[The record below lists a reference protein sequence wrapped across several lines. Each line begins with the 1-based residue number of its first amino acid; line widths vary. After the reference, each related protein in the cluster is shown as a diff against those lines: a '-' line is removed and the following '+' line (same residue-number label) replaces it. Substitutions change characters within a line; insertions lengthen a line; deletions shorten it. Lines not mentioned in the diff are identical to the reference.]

1 MAQRKRKQHRTIGK
15 GKRKNPADSAGTDGA
30 IEGQSQVENC
40 TDRVSRAKRA
50 AEQAKQKQIAA
61 TKQAETTLV
70 LATPTKVIP
79 AARHTRAS
87 TELAARSQAPLPPDT
102 TSQALLTQDELA
114 ISDEPCELQQQEGS
128 CWSQVTV
135 ACFFICSL
143 TV

>member
-1 MAQRKRKQHRTIGK
+1 MAGN
-15 GKRKNPADSAGTDGA
+15 GNRKNAADSAGTDGA
-30 IEGQSQVENC
+30 IEGQSPAENC
-40 TDRVSRAKRA
+40 TNRISRATRA

-61 TKQAETTLV
+61 TKQAVAALV
-70 LATPTKVIP
+70 VATPSTIP
-79 AARHTRAS
+79 RVARVTHLS
-87 TELAARSQAPLPPDT
+87 TQLAAHSQAPLPPDT

>member
-1 MAQRKRKQHRTIGK
+1 MAGNEKRM
-15 GKRKNPADSAGTDGA
+15 NPADSAGTDGA
-30 IEGQSQVENC
+30 IEGQSPADNC
-40 TDRVSRAKRA
+40 TNRVSHATRA

-61 TKQAETTLV
+61 TKQAETALV
-70 LATPTKVIP
+70 VAKPSTVPP
-79 AARHTRAS
+79 AVRFTRWS
-87 TELAARSQAPLPPDT
+87 TQLAARSQAPLPPDT

>member
-1 MAQRKRKQHRTIGK
+1 MAGNEKRM
-15 GKRKNPADSAGTDGA
+15 NLADSAGTDGA
-30 IEGQSQVENC
+30 IEGQSPAENC
-40 TDRVSRAKRA
+40 TDRVSRATRA

-61 TKQAETTLV
+61 TKQAETALV
-70 LATPTKVIP
+70 LATPTTVLP
-79 AARHTRAS
+79 AARLTRAS

>member
-1 MAQRKRKQHRTIGK
+1 MAGNEKRM
-15 GKRKNPADSAGTDGA
+15 NPADSAGTDGA
-30 IEGQSQVENC
+30 IEGQSPAENC
-40 TDRVSRAKRA
+40 TDRVSRATRA

-61 TKQAETTLV
+61 TKQAETALV
-70 LATPTKVIP
+70 LATPTTVLP
-79 AARHTRAS
+79 AARRTRAS